1 MTQVYCDTSNLKDIK
16 KIISKYRINGVTTN
30 PSIMRND
37 GVTDYKRHCLKINNI
52 IGKKRTLSVEV
63 FSNKKKEILKQAYKI
78 SKWADNIYVKIPIV
92 NTDNTSLNS
101 IIKILNENNIKINIT
116 AVFVIKQI
124 DIIKR
129 SVNKITPIII
139 SIFSGR
145 IADCGVDPDNVVRY
159 AIKSFKNFNNVKILW
174 ASTREVF
181 NYYQAKN
188 LGCHIITMSPDLIH
202 KFYKKKI
209 ALDIYSLQTVR
220 QFFLDGKK
228 SKFEI

>member
-1 MTQVYCDTSNLKDIK
+1 MSKTPPIK
-16 KIISKYRINGVTTN
+16 
-30 PSIMRND
+30 
-37 GVTDYKRHCLKINNI
+37 
-52 IGKKRTLSVEV
+52 
-63 FSNKKKEILKQAYKI
+63 
-78 SKWADNIYVKIPIV
+78 
-92 NTDNTSLNS
+92 
-101 IIKILNENNIKINIT
+101 
-116 AVFVIKQI
+116 
-124 DIIKR
+124 
-129 SVNKITPIII
+129 NKITPIII

-145 IADCGVDPDNVVRY
+145 IADCGVDPVNVVRY

-228 SKFEI
+228 SKFSPTISKKADRFVYSFYVQLLIILSPILIFLQFHPNHSKSSFEIYSFIIFYFY